1 MNSLFSLLITF
12 AIFTL
17 VAALPPPLTQ
27 RNIPTVAVAVAPQP
41 AAIEVSISSSPSTP
55 TVTCSTSSASPG
67 ILALHS
73 ALVLFSASC
82 NPLVPLRVAR
92 STACINLITTATVTI
107 DLCGWDAEIACAGA
121 ENAVQ
126 SVLDQC
132 ASVGR
137 GTAAGEV
144 DTGGSVVRV
153 QRVVR
158 VG

>member
-1 MNSLFSLLITF
+1 MNPLLSVLITF
-12 AIFTL
+12 CIFTL
-17 VAALPPPLTQ
+17 AAALPPLPLTQ
-27 RNIPTVAVAVAPQP
+27 RNIPIAAAPQP
-41 AAIEVSISSSPSTP
+41 AAAEVTVSSSSSSTP

-73 ALVLFSASC
+73 ALVLFNASC
-82 NPLVPLRVAR
+82 NPSVPLTVAR
-92 STACINLITTATVTI
+92 SKACINLITTATVTI

-144 DTGGSVVRV
+144 DTGEGVVRV
-153 QRVVR
+153 QRVVS